1 MNDRQGD
8 RHTNMETLVSDP
20 HSIPPVKPLKADLA
34 KACYE
39 LTCEL
44 PILMQNWP
52 KSTRMGLG
60 RKLEEHI
67 YRLLDTA
74 VFVGSPT
81 VHDTEKIESLKIMG
95 AGADAVL
102 VYLRLGHHTKEIDV
116 KRYQRLSSLVVSIG
130 NQVGGL
136 KRYLEKQHAKRPR

>member
-1 MNDRQGD
+1 
-8 RHTNMETLVSDP
+8 METFSPDQ
-20 HSIPPVKPLKADLA
+20 HAIPPVKPLKADLA

-44 PILMQNWP
+44 PILMKNWP
-52 KSTRMGLG
+52 KSSRMGLG

-81 VHDTEKIESLKIMG
+81 VHNSDKIESLKIMG

-102 VYLRLGHHTKEIDV
+102 VYLRLGHHSKEIDV
-116 KRYQRLSSLVVSIG
+116 KRYQRLSTHVVSIG

-136 KRYLEKQHAKRPR
+136 KKYLERQHAKR